1 MRLRLNLTPTRL
13 VVLRAI
19 AQGVE
24 PDIPGHHARKA
35 RHELEEAG
43 LVCSPPEGDS
53 DRSWPHWGLTVDGK
67 ILAAQL
73 DTEAA

>member
-24 PDIPGHHARKA
+24 PEIAGHAARKA
-35 RHELEEAG
+35 RAELHEAG
-43 LVCSPPEGDS
+43 LVSLPQEYIPDP
-53 DRSWPHWGLTVDGK
+53 SWADWGLTLDGR
-67 ILAAQL
+67 LVMSQL
-73 DTEAA
+73 TEAA